1 MDGVRQKVNMLSVLE
16 RFLPL
21 RLGDLRRLVVL
32 IQEDLGPRLL
42 ELLIHQHP
50 DVLRGKLLSL
60 VIDCVNRRY
69 ELGGASELVLQ
80 ELLPGCLLTHLPQLY
95 LEVPHTDTL
104 LG

>member
-1 MDGVRQKVNMLSVLE
+1 MLSVLE
-16 RFLPL
+16 RFLL
-21 RLGDLRRLVVL
+21 LGLGDLRCLVVL
-32 IQEDLGPRLL
+32 VQEDLRPRLL
-42 ELLIHQHP
+42 ELLIHQDS

-80 ELLPGCLLTHLPQLY
+80 ELLAGSLLAHLPQLY
-95 LEVPHTDTL
+95 LEVPHTETL

>member
-32 IQEDLGPRLL
+32 VQEDLGPRLL
-42 ELLIHQHP
+42 ELLIHQHS
-50 DVLRGKLLSL
+50 DVLRGKRLSL
-60 VIDCVNRRY
+60 EIDCVNRRY

-80 ELLPGCLLTHLPQLY
+80 ELLPGSLLAHLPQLY
-95 LEVPHTDTL
+95 LEVPHTNTL